1 MPGPSGAQQAVEGFR
16 QRVMDLETRATMD
29 VINAYRPV
37 YTRLQR
43 ETRALMVIAQD
54 RGLKPWQVM
63 RMERFRDLE
72 RQYLRNVNRFADTV
86 GDLLPAHQRAAVG
99 LARDATRQV
108 VTQGLPDGVTMANLT
123 NIGLGWNELPDDAF
137 QNFIGIAG
145 DGAPLGDLLRE
156 SVVGDIPRVK
166 EAIGEGIA
174 LGKGPHETAQMVR
187 VAGGMSLS
195 RALVITRTETNRA
208 YREAT
213 RLQYANNSQV
223 VKGYRRNCSQD
234 ERTCLACI
242 ALDGELYPLDE
253 PLHQP
258 PNGRCA
264 LVPEVL
270 DYKDLGLDMPDT
282 PRPKNAREWL
292 SEQPTDF
299 QRQMLG
305 DARFDAWKSGEIQ
318 LNHLAT
324 IRRNPVWGDA
334 AVVRPLRDIKTASGT
349 PVRQVGAPPS
359 ALRRRPPVPPDGDLV
374 DPQTGLPV
382 RGTRTTPPE
391 IDDMDALGQAFGS
404 DTPLAYEV
412 VGRPDDFMDSN

>member
-145 DGAPLGDLLRE
+145 DGAPLGDLLRD
-156 SVVGDIPRVK
+156 SVIGDVPRIK

-174 LGKGPHETAQMVR
+174 LGKGPRETAQMVR

-242 ALDGELYPLDE
+242 ALDGELYALD
-253 PLHQP
+253 
-258 PNGRCA
+258 
-264 LVPEVL
+264 
-270 DYKDLGLDMPDT
+270 
-282 PRPKNAREWL
+282 
-292 SEQPTDF
+292 
-299 QRQMLG
+299 
-305 DARFDAWKSGEIQ
+305 
-318 LNHLAT
+318 
-324 IRRNPVWGDA
+324 
-334 AVVRPLRDIKTASGT
+334 
-349 PVRQVGAPPS
+349 
-359 ALRRRPPVPPDGDLV
+359 
-374 DPQTGLPV
+374 
-382 RGTRTTPPE
+382 
-391 IDDMDALGQAFGS
+391 
-404 DTPLAYEV
+404 
-412 VGRPDDFMDSN
+412 